1 MKVVE
6 KSGKV
11 LQYLQERN
19 LVKSYIKAKLLL
31 ENGDLQSAS
40 FKKRRPKHL
49 EIYYFRINKKYRAIG
64 RFKGDQF
71 VVTEISD
78 HQE

>member
-6 KSGKV
+6 KSEKV

-19 LVKSYIKAKLLL
+19 LVKPYIKAKLLL

-40 FKKRRPKHL
+40 FRKRRPKHL

-64 RFKGDQF
+64 RFKGNLF

-78 HQE
+78 HQD

>member
-6 KSGKV
+6 KSEKV